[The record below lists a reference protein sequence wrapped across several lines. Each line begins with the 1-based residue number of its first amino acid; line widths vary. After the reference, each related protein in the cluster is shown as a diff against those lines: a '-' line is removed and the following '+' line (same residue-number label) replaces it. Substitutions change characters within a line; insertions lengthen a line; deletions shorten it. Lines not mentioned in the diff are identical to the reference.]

1 MLTIAGG
8 IILAVLF
15 FALLPYLIVALG
27 WLIGIGLCVAA
38 VGAVIYMLGQA
49 DAATWGALSIA
60 VGIALILG
68 YLYAKAP
75 KKPQMPEE
83 EFRLRYP
90 YLSAK
95 LNRQRAAN
103 TSKPKELR

>member
-15 FALLPYLIVALG
+15 FAVLPYLIVVVG
-27 WLIGIGLCVAA
+27 WLIAIGLCVAT
-38 VGAVIYMLGQA
+38 VGVAIYLFGQA
-49 DAATWGALSIA
+49 DAAKLGALSIA
-60 VGIALILG
+60 ASIALILG

-75 KKPQMPEE
+75 PKPQMPEE
-83 EFRLRYP
+83 EFRRRYP

-95 LNRQRAAN
+95 LDGQR
-103 TSKPKELR
+103 RR

>member
-15 FALLPYLIVALG
+15 FAVLPYLIVAVG
-27 WLIGIGLCVAA
+27 WLIRIGLCVAA
-38 VGAVIYMLGQA
+38 VGGAIYLFGQA
-49 DAATWGALSIA
+49 DVATLGALSIA
-60 VGIALILG
+60 AGIALILG

-75 KKPQMPEE
+75 KKPQMPDE
-83 EFRLRYP
+83 EFRCRYP

-95 LNRQRAAN
+95 VDRQRAAN
-103 TSKPKELR
+103 TSKPKV

>member
-15 FALLPYLIVALG
+15 FAVLPYLIVAVG

-38 VGAVIYMLGQA
+38 VGGAIYLLGQA

-60 VGIALILG
+60 AGIALIIG

-83 EFRLRYP
+83 EFRRKYP

-95 LNRQRAAN
+95 LDRQRQRN
-103 TSKPKELR
+103 KS